1 MSRSAQ
7 SFPPHVELD
16 DALCS
21 AASLAAQGNTRWR
34 PGLSAGLAGAPCQSE
49 IFAAG
54 NEAGGVAAALALA
67 LDDWRSGGGCA
78 ERKALPQ
85 EMLQVADHRAV
96 LWVQTQ
102 AAARLNG
109 VPFRAG
115 LPPELQRRLIYVRAK
130 TCKDAL
136 FALEEGVRCR
146 EVGFVIGE
154 VAGNPRSLDF
164 TASRRLT
171 LAAQRHKVPLYLIR
185 LDGERAL
192 SSARMRWDAKASP
205 SLPYAW
211 DAQAPGQAVWHAEL
225 FRARGP
231 MPGQWLLREDAG
243 ALLAEKPDVAPSGD
257 ASSGLGQ
264 MSLARHRPA
273 RKAIVADN
281 DTSLVS
287 WARGLQH
294 RYATSKAAGR

>member
-1 MSRSAQ
+1 
-7 SFPPHVELD
+7 
-16 DALCS
+16 
-21 AASLAAQGNTRWR
+21 
-34 PGLSAGLAGAPCQSE
+34 
-49 IFAAG
+49 
-54 NEAGGVAAALALA
+54 
-67 LDDWRSGGGCA
+67 
-78 ERKALPQ
+78 
-85 EMLQVADHRAV
+85 
-96 LWVQTQ
+96 
-102 AAARLNG
+102 
-109 VPFRAG
+109 
-115 LPPELQRRLIYVRAK
+115 
-130 TCKDAL
+130 
-136 FALEEGVRCR
+136 
-146 EVGFVIGE
+146 VGFVIGE

-205 SLPYAW
+205 SMPCAW
-211 DAQAPGQAVWHAEL
+211 DTQAPGQAVWHAEL

-243 ALLAEKPDVAPSGD
+243 ALLAEKLLAEKPDVAPSGH